1 MAKAALKVRT
11 NAATTGATTSDAG
24 LVDYTYVCLR
34 HDVSLAGVTY
44 RAGARG
50 VIVHRHPDGVGYEV
64 EFTEPAFRVITLT
77 AQDIQPEH
85 G

>member
-11 NAATTGATTSDAG
+11 NGATTADSG
-24 LVDYTYVCLR
+24 LLDYASVRLR
-34 HDVSLAGVTY
+34 HDVSLVGVTY
-44 RAGARG
+44 KAGARG
-50 VIVHRHPDGVGYEV
+50 VIVHRHADGVGYEV
-64 EFTEPAFRVITLT
+64 ELTEPSFRVVTLT

>member
-1 MAKAALKVRT
+1 LKVVT
-11 NAATTGATTSDAG
+11 NGATTADSG
-24 LVDYTYVCLR
+24 LLDYAYVRLR

-44 RAGARG
+44 KAGARG
-50 VIVHRHPDGVGYEV
+50 VIVHRHADGVGYEV
-64 EFTEPAFRVITLT
+64 ELTEPSFRVVTLT

>member
-1 MAKAALKVRT
+1 VRT
-11 NAATTGATTSDAG
+11 TADAG
-24 LVDYTYVCLR
+24 LLDYAYVRLR

-44 RAGARG
+44 EAGARG
-50 VIVHRHPDGVGYEV
+50 VIVHRHADGVGYEV
-64 EFTEPAFRVITLT
+64 EFTEPAFGVVTLT

>member
-1 MAKAALKVRT
+1 VAKAALKVRT
-11 NAATTGATTSDAG
+11 TAATTAEAG
-24 LVDYTYVCLR
+24 LLDYADYAYVRLR

-44 RAGARG
+44 KAGARG
-50 VIVHRHPDGVGYEV
+50 VIVHRQADGVGYEV
-64 EFTEPAFRVITLT
+64 ELTEPAFGVVTLT